1 MQSVESVIG
10 IDVSKAKLDICAL
23 FEGKT
28 RKKIVENSESGFK
41 QLHDWISQNNIGD
54 PHICMESTGCY
65 SEGVAEFFHNFGF
78 KVSVVNPLL
87 IKSFRN
93 SKLVRQKTD
102 SVDAKLIAEF
112 CLQNN
117 PAPWNPRT
125 REKKELHEINQR
137 IASLKI
143 ELNRT
148 SNLLE
153 KNNLSKLISKSIR
166 DEVKFLKKQIDS
178 LEKAAQKII
187 DSNPNLKK
195 IFDRIT
201 EIKGVGEKVAM
212 AIIADMPDV
221 QNFQK
226 AGQFAAFAGVT
237 PSHFQ
242 SGASVHGKSHISR
255 LGSHTVRKALYM
267 CALVVKNRNPHF
279 QNFVLKLEKKGK
291 APKVIIVAVMRK
303 LMYIF
308 FAMLKNSSTFDP
320 NLAFRA

>member
-41 QLHDWISQNNIGD
+41 QLHDWISQNNIDD
-54 PHICMESTGCY
+54 PHFCMESTGCY
-65 SEGVAEFFHNFGF
+65 SEGVAEFFHNLGF

-117 PAPWNPRT
+117 PAPWAPRT

-153 KNNLSKLISKSIR
+153 KKMSKLISKSVH
-166 DEVKFLKKQIDS
+166 DEINFLKKQINS

-187 DSNPNLKK
+187 DSNPELKK
-195 IFDRIT
+195 TFDRIT
-201 EIKGVGEKVAM
+201 DIKGVGEKVAM

-267 CALVVKNRNPHF
+267 SALVVKNRNPLF
-279 QNFVLKLEKKGK
+279 RKFVLNLQKKGK
-291 APKVIIVAVMRK
+291 ATKVIIVAIMRK
-303 LMYIF
+303 LLYIF
-308 FAMLKNSSTFDP
+308 FGMLKNSSTFDP
-320 NLAFRA
+320 NLAFRS

>member
-1 MQSVESVIG
+1 M
-10 IDVSKAKLDICAL
+10 
-23 FEGKT
+23 
-28 RKKIVENSESGFK
+28 
-41 QLHDWISQNNIGD
+41 
-54 PHICMESTGCY
+54 
-65 SEGVAEFFHNFGF
+65 
-78 KVSVVNPLL
+78 
-87 IKSFRN
+87 
-93 SKLVRQKTD
+93 
-102 SVDAKLIAEF
+102 
-112 CLQNN
+112 
-117 PAPWNPRT
+117 
-125 REKKELHEINQR
+125 
-137 IASLKI
+137 
-143 ELNRT
+143 
-148 SNLLE
+148 
-153 KNNLSKLISKSIR
+153 
-166 DEVKFLKKQIDS
+166 
-178 LEKAAQKII
+178 
-187 DSNPNLKK
+187 KK

-308 FAMLKNSSTFDP
+308 FAMLKNSSTFNP